1 MGWLSSIRKVVDS
14 EGIQRAIQKQSPPP
28 ADADTRARVAEG
40 VAAVR
45 PKVDEVMRQ
54 FGITAPADVVMPS
67 GPFGGVKPAGAQA
80 ALAEA
85 LTSQKA
91 QGPVSAP
98 TNFEISP
105 QVVVY
110 GPDGQTYGNPL
121 IAERAGVQDYSMTRP
136 DFLQNANVLP
146 ELGYRTVG
154 PGNAPANVQPIN
166 QAPAL
171 SPQQAMQF
179 LGGQNPF
186 IRPQEQGIGSLF
198 RRLMQQ

>member
-1 MGWLSSIRKVVDS
+1 MGWFSSIRKVIDS
-14 EGIQRAIQKQSPPP
+14 EAIQRAIQDQSPPP
-28 ADADTRARVAEG
+28 ADAATRARVAEE

-54 FGITAPADVVMPS
+54 IGITPPADVVMPS
-67 GPFGGVKPAGAQA
+67 GAFGGVQPAGAQA
-80 ALAEA
+80 SPAEV
-85 LTSQKA
+85 LTSQRA
-91 QGPVSAP
+91 QGAVSVP
-98 TNFEISP
+98 TNFEAAP
-105 QVVVY
+105 AVVVY

-136 DFLQNANVLP
+136 DFLQNQNVLP
-146 ELGYRTVG
+146 EQGYGYVG

>member
-1 MGWLSSIRKVVDS
+1 MTWATKIKRII
-14 EGIQRAIQKQSPPP
+14 EPRH
-28 ADADTRARVAEG
+28 DADYYRGQIEIQQQAEQRMKDAQAAEAARVAEIARSAE
-40 VAAVR
+40 AA
-45 PKVDEVMRQ
+45 P
-54 FGITAPADVVMPS
+54 
-67 GPFGGVKPAGAQA
+67 
-80 ALAEA
+80 AEA
-85 LTSQKA
+85 LATNFA

-98 TNFEISP
+98 TNFEVSP

-136 DFLQNANVLP
+136 DFLQNQNVLP
-146 ELGYRTVG
+146 ELGYGYVG
-154 PGNAPANVQPIN
+154 PGNAPANLQPIN